1 MIDKLF
7 RRSSQ
12 QIIELEE
19 KLDKL
24 LVVET
29 TTPEEYRSGL
39 YEMIE
44 SIIDKIVVLR
54 GRRQFIVNNLIQA
67 IPLRTDIGE
76 MEEYEHKKT
85 NDNK

>member
-7 RRSSQ
+7 RRTSSK
-12 QIIELEE
+12 IIELEE

-24 LVVET
+24 LAVET

>member
-24 LVVET
+24 LTAET
-29 TTPEEYRSGL
+29 GETHHNMLYPL
-39 YEMIE
+39 YEKIE
-44 SIIDKIVVLR
+44 LIIDKIVELR
-54 GRRQFIVNNLIQA
+54 TSRQFIVNNLIS
-67 IPLRTDIGE
+67 DIGE
-76 MEEYEHKKT
+76 MEEYERKKT
-85 NDNK
+85 NN